1 MESVTLLF
9 PQIKLLI
16 FTQEVGCDRIS
27 KIIQIGVV
35 RCGNC

>member
-9 PQIKLLI
+9 AQIELLI
-16 FTQEVGCDRIS
+16 FTQVVRCDRIS